1 MQLFQRVGDIIAA
14 NLNDLVDRFE
24 DPEVMLRQ
32 AIREMETM
40 IEEATVAAARAVA
53 GERLLSKDLAD
64 HERRALSWRAAAEDA
79 VAREED
85 AQARQA
91 IAHAHEHEALAQALV
106 EQRSSAGQ
114 TARTL
119 CSQVNAMR
127 AKLAEARG
135 KLASLSARRQVVEAG
150 RSLRTAAFPSPRE
163 ARGFAR
169 FERMR
174 RRVEQAEAEAEALG
188 ELCDDLAL
196 DPDSEAAARERARRV
211 EADLAEI
218 RERLRS
224 APKSRG

>member
-1 MQLFQRVGDIIAA
+1 MQLFRRVGDIIAA

-40 IEEATVAAARAVA
+40 IEGATVAAARAVA

-64 HERRALSWRAAAEDA
+64 HERRVLNWRAAAEDA
-79 VAREED
+79 VARDED
-85 AQARQA
+85 AQARRA
-91 IAHAHEHEALAQALV
+91 LAHAHEHEALARVLV

-114 TARTL
+114 TAETL
-119 CSQVNAMR
+119 CGQVNAMR

-150 RSLRTAAFPSPRE
+150 RSLRGTACQSPRG

-174 RRVEQAEAEAEALG
+174 RRVEQAEAETKALG
-188 ELCDDLAL
+188 ELCEDLAL
-196 DPDSEAAARERARRV
+196 DPDSEAVSRERARRV

-218 RERLRS
+218 RERLQRV
-224 APKSRG
+224 PKPQG